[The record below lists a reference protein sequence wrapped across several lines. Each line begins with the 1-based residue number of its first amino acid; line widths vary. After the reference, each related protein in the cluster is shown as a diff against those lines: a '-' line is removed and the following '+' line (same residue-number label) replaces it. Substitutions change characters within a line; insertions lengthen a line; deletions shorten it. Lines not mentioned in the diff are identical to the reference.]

1 MAINTELPGVLP
13 ENLALIT
20 ALQDGTIEL
29 EGQFLN
35 SSNYTF
41 LCKLVHETNL
51 YQVVYK
57 PRKGEQPLWDF
68 PEGTLTKREAA
79 AFLVSEWLGWN
90 LVPAC
95 LYRTRKTPLGAG
107 SVQIYVEHD
116 LEQHYFNFTADQKL
130 ALQPVVLF
138 DLIVNNADRKG
149 GHIFFD
155 EKQHLWAID
164 HGLCFHV
171 EDKLRT
177 VIWDFAGLEISTEL
191 LQAVRQFINEMGKAS
206 FKYEALARLIR
217 ASEIRAMLKRCEHIL
232 ENPHYIFPPTDRRPY
247 PWPPV

>member
-1 MAINTELPGVLP
+1 MDINTEFPGVLP

-20 ALQDGTIEL
+20 ALHNGAIEL

-41 LCKLVHETNL
+41 LCKLTHETNL
-51 YQVVYK
+51 YRIVYK

-68 PEGTLTKREAA
+68 PVGTLTKREAA
-79 AFLVSEWLGWN
+79 AFLVSEWLGWS

-107 SVQIYVEHD
+107 SVQIYMEHD
-116 LEQHYFNFTADQKL
+116 LEQHYFNFTESQKHS
-130 ALQPVVLF
+130 LQPLALF
-138 DLIVNNADRKG
+138 DLIINNADRKG

-171 EDKLRT
+171 ENKLRT
-177 VIWDFAGLEISTEL
+177 VIWDFAGMEIPPVL
-191 LQAVRQFINEMGKAS
+191 LQSMRQFIHGMSPDNNR
-206 FKYEALARLIR
+206 YEALAGLIR
-217 ASEIRAMLKRCEHIL
+217 VSEIRAMLKRCEHIL
-232 ENPHYIFPPTDRRPY
+232 DHPHYIFPPTDRRPY